1 MRTLQM
7 NTHIFHRNSDCFDI
21 RGLVYIPFLSL
32 FAQVSVETRSAE
44 ARTEFSKS
52 SLVCIA
58 APAQATPTTA
68 TTAPAAATMATPAA
82 EVSQRLRIRRTLS
95 RARRV
100 VLVLWKVEMRRETEQ
115 TPETYQMLEHKSR
128 GHQSFCCSC
137 AFIRFSPVR
146 SFLHSIHLVD
156 CCALIGD
163 ILKNLGTWAGL
174 TVTLF

>member
-7 NTHIFHRNSDCFDI
+7 NTHIFHRYSDCFDI
-21 RGLVYIPFLSL
+21 RGLFHISFLSL

-82 EVSQRLRIRRTLS
+82 EVSQRLRIRRTHS

-115 TPETYQMLEHKSR
+115 TPETYQMLEHNSR

-156 CCALIGD
+156 CCALVGD
-163 ILKNLGTWAGL
+163 ILKNLLGL
-174 TVTLF
+174 GRD